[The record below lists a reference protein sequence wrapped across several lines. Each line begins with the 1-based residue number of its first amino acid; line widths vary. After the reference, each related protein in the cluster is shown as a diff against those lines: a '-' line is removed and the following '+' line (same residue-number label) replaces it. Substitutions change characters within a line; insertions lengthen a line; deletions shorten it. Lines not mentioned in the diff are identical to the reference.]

1 MKIEMHFDDIF
12 LSLIKY
18 IQPKRSGIYK
28 KAFKDIK
35 HELLICYQI
44 VRKEAVNKEKQRKI
58 EEDADLLNDIY
69 ENKQLKKYL
78 KFCLDALI
86 KHESDICNSDKFSEC
101 KDCVF
106 RSISNSTQ
114 CKLKHYDEIIELLG
128 EEYSDSDSAAVEEG
142 KY

>member
-1 MKIEMHFDDIF
+1 MSDKFQF
-12 LSLIKY
+12 VPLSVVVELREENERLREKLE
-18 IQPKRSGIYK
+18 GYK
-28 KAFKDIK
+28 DVKNFIS
-35 HELLICYQI
+35 EL
-44 VRKEAVNKEKQRKI
+44 REEACQY
-58 EEDADLLNDIY
+58 DIY

-128 EEYSDSDSAAVEEG
+128 EDDPDSDSAAVEEG
-142 KY
+142 EK